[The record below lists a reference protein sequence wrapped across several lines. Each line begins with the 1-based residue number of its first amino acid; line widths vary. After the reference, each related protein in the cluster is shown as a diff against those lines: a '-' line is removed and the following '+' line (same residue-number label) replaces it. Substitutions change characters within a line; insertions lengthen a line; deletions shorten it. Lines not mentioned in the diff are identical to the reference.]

1 MDQSNTVSWQII
13 TSREGETPAIFAE
26 YLLNDLGVFV
36 KRMRRVAKKGLLNSL
51 TGFRVGYVP
60 VPGTDY
66 REGPL
71 DRNAI
76 LWRKL
81 TSAVQ
86 TGQYEFQITGN
97 SDDKITL
104 VVPPELVYAVQQYIE
119 TRRSAN
125 PPVAEPDMEAAVW
138 LCWRDDDEWEDPQM
152 PLAVMV
158 EAEKNTERFIDPD
171 VLEETRL
178 NI

>member
-1 MDQSNTVSWQII
+1 MEQSNIVNWQIMS
-13 TSREGETPAIFAE
+13 SREGETPAIFSE
-26 YLLNDLGVFV
+26 YLLNDLGIFV
-36 KRMRRVAKKGLLNSL
+36 KRMRRVAKKGFLNAL
-51 TGFRVGYVP
+51 TGFRVGYTP

-76 LWRKL
+76 LWHKL
-81 TSAVQ
+81 TSLTQ
-86 TGQYEFQITGN
+86 LSQNEIQLTGN
-97 SDDKITL
+97 SSDKIVL
-104 VVPPELVYAVQQYIE
+104 VIPPELIYTVQQYIE
-119 TRRSAN
+119 NKRLAH
-125 PPVAEPDMEAAVW
+125 PPVSEPDEQAAIW

-152 PLAVMV
+152 TLAAMI
-158 EAEKNTERFIDPD
+158 EAEKSVDRFIDPD

>member
-1 MDQSNTVSWQII
+1 MDQSNIISWQII
-13 TSREGETPAIFAE
+13 TSREGETPTIRAE
-26 YLLNDLGVFV
+26 FLLNDLGVFV
-36 KRMRRVAKKGLLNSL
+36 KRMRRVTKKGFLNAL

-86 TGQYEFQITGN
+86 ISQNEFQLIGN
-97 SDDKITL
+97 SNNNITL
-104 VVPPELVYAVQQYIE
+104 VVPPELIYAVQQYIE

-125 PPVAEPDMEAAVW
+125 PLVAEPDMEAAVW
-138 LCWRDDDEWEDPQM
+138 LCWRDDDEWGDPQM

-178 NI
+178 SI